1 MLTMICLIAN
11 GRSGTNALYY
21 NLFHLPKEYNT
32 KEPWKKLKLRGQKQ
46 FTEKKNMCRKLKM
59 FHIKPGQHT
68 ELGPKELV
76 DLLIKNDIKNF
87 VILKR
92 MNIIAILVSD
102 AFLSRKKLTKCN
114 KCTITKYDFEKS
126 LKIFYWYENECIK
139 YLNTKTEEVKY
150 LELIFEEDIK
160 NDITIALNKVK
171 NNFTTI
177 PNSDYITKSPKQSE
191 LPFHAKHTALKDKR
205 SLSEKIENIDEV
217 RDFLGEK
224 YKWMLE

>member
-1 MLTMICLIAN
+1 MICLIAN

-21 NLFHLPKEYNT
+21 NLFNMPKEYNT
-32 KEPWKKLKLRGQKQ
+32 KEPWKNIKLRGQKQ
-46 FTEKKNMCRKLKM
+46 FTEKKNMCKKVKM

-68 ELGPKELV
+68 ELAPKELV
-76 DLLIKNDIKNF
+76 DLLIKNNIKNF
-87 VILKR
+87 IVLKR

-102 AFLSRKKLTKCN
+102 AILLRKKLTQDN
-114 KCTITKYDFEKS
+114 KCTITKYDFERA
-126 LKIFYWYENECIK
+126 LKIFYWYENDCIK
-139 YLNTKTEEVKY
+139 YLKTKKEVKY
-150 LELIFEEDIK
+150 LKLIFEEDIK

-171 NNFTTI
+171 NTFTTI
-177 PNSDYITKSPKQSE
+177 PKSDYINKPPKQSE

>member
-1 MLTMICLIAN
+1 
-11 GRSGTNALYY
+11 
-21 NLFHLPKEYNT
+21 
-32 KEPWKKLKLRGQKQ
+32 
-46 FTEKKNMCRKLKM
+46 
-59 FHIKPGQHT
+59 
-68 ELGPKELV
+68 
-76 DLLIKNDIKNF
+76 
-87 VILKR
+87 

>member
-1 MLTMICLIAN
+1 MICLIAN

-21 NLFHLPKEYNT
+21 NLFNMPKEYNT
-32 KEPWKKLKLRGQKQ
+32 KEPWKNIKLRGQKQ
-46 FTEKKNMCRKLKM
+46 FTEKKNMCKKVKM

-68 ELGPKELV
+68 KLGPKELV
-76 DLLIKNDIKNF
+76 DLLIKNNIKNF
-87 VILKR
+87 IVLKR

-102 AFLSRKKLTKCN
+102 AILLRKKLTQDN
-114 KCTITKYDFEKS
+114 KCTITKYDFERA

-139 YLNTKTEEVKY
+139 YLKTKKEVKY

-171 NNFTTI
+171 NTFTSI
-177 PNSDYITKSPKQSE
+177 PKSDYINKPPKQSE